1 MPAINAIRR
10 SPRRQPKWRRTSTAL
25 RLRRLGTAAFL
36 AAVFALLFAQMS
48 GRAAPGDPINT
59 LPYTKGFLV
68 TGDYVIG
75 GVDLNE
81 NDHPIV
87 NGFSTGTIHIR
98 ETPCPPGQQCDVV
111 PANADVIAA
120 YLFWET
126 ITIADNPLT
135 PLVDESVAPA
145 TGVKFRGN
153 DIDITDVWTVNR
165 SSTPESS
172 TTPCW
177 SSGDPLTRH
186 IFRADV
192 LRFLPML
199 LDKDD
204 YETGRFLVNDSDLVA
219 NGFPLHTVTLPV
231 TIGNEDPESAGASLL
246 VVYRDLTEPLRKI
259 VIYDGIYTQPN
270 ITVPM
275 EQTLQGFYLSS
286 TAKSAK
292 FTHITASGQPNQN
305 DKITFESGAGTGLQ
319 QQVFS
324 DPFAAGSASQR
335 AWANPTYDVSS
346 LMQPGTNSGV
356 YGETVTTRTF
366 HQPTNGGNDCLTWGA
381 VVFSTAVADEDP
393 ATLADPHL
401 GDGLPDG
408 LEDASGVMKDPDG
421 KDLPKLKAMGAGSD
435 QKDIFVEVNA
445 MEAGPG
451 TSYGSATAPYDS
463 TNLINTV
470 TDANGH
476 HHVPTPADLKM
487 VGDAFAAKGIRP
499 HFDVG
504 NVANYHALGVV
515 QHSDWVDDY
524 GQSLADQYLVGNGL
538 GLNISSLARG
548 GEIITET
555 ACVFDPVN
563 NPSCHFP
570 DFPGTVLWKVGLQS
584 HRDAMV
590 RDDGTELT
598 YEQLTDPT
606 EPGYFNWSAGTKR
619 RRFDTKRKG
628 LFRYLLYA
636 HSRGMPKSLPCL
648 EDGHPAPY
656 DAVDQN
662 GVGSCLTGPN
672 PNFKL
677 LDYHVPSSAS
687 GIADLPG
694 GDLLVTLG
702 LWDEFVGRPFP
713 RAGTTFH
720 ELGHNLE
727 LWHGGLPATLGS
739 KALNTATEIEPNCKP
754 NHLSS
759 MSYLFQVHGLFDD
772 DDTIHLDYSGAQ
784 HGNINEGTTL
794 FDGVLSPPA
803 SYQPAW
809 FAPAGSQLALN
820 LGVSPATRFCS
831 GEKFDPAAPPAPM
844 ARVYAATKSSPIDWD
859 GDLLTGSGEVAL
871 LNQDVNFDSTLNSAP
886 NLLNGFN
893 DWANIR
899 LDQIGAVP
907 TGALPGSLEGLD
919 DASIIFWN
927 GGGLIGS
934 RGGVVWNQAGLIGSR
949 GGLVGG
955 RGGLVG
961 GRGGSTWHEGGLVG
975 GRGGLVGGRGGLVGG
990 RGGLVGGRGGDQE
1003 IDSTIANDLG
1013 KTRPYALKVC
1023 VIGTP
1028 GCSAADPST
1037 PEYHRVEGTFNA
1049 PPFGD
1054 FSDYEVQRKRAA
1066 ASDTTFVTIPNA
1078 TIKDPVTLKPTNR
1091 FRDLTELA
1099 DGVEYAYRVRGVAAD
1114 GNTGWTRATPNTV
1127 IEAVNDAPEAAPDG
1141 VFQVS
1146 NKSVLNGA
1154 VLGNDLDDDS
1164 PTAFRARRAILVSG
1178 PAVGTLRCGASGPSP
1193 AICADGTFRYTPP
1206 KGSFLGEVTFTYKAD
1221 DGLSND
1227 SHSPQV
1233 PLSGFS
1239 DTVTVTINVFK
1250 P

>member
-1 MPAINAIRR
+1 MTKQVGQKKKTVPV
-10 SPRRQPKWRRTSTAL
+10 STAPHL
-25 RLRRLGTAAFL
+25 TRLGTAAFL

-81 NDHPIV
+81 QDHLIM
-87 NGFSTGTIHIR
+87 NGFSTGTINIR
-98 ETPCPPGQQCDVV
+98 ETPCPPGQLCNVV

-145 TGVKFRGN
+145 AGVKFRGN

-165 SSTPESS
+165 RSTPESS

-199 LDKDD
+199 VDKDD

-231 TIGNEDPESAGASLL
+231 RTGNGDPESAGASLL
-246 VVYRDLTEPLRKI
+246 VVYRDPTEPLRKI

-286 TAKSAK
+286 TTKSAK
-292 FTHITASGQPNQN
+292 FTHVTASGQPNQN
-305 DKITFESGAGTGLQ
+305 DKIAFQSGAGTTLQ

-324 DPFAAGSASQR
+324 DAFAAGSASQR

-356 YGETVTTRTF
+356 YGETVTTRVF

-393 ATLADPHL
+393 AGADPHP

-408 LEDASGVMKDPDG
+408 LEDATGVMKDPDG
-421 KDLPKLKAMGAGSD
+421 KELPKLKAMGAGSD
-435 QKDIFVEVNA
+435 QKDIFIEVNA
-445 MEAGPG
+445 MEAEPG
-451 TSYGSATAPYDS
+451 TPYGSADAPFDS
-463 TNLINTV
+463 THDTV
-470 TDANGH
+470 TDLDGH
-476 HHVPTPADLKM
+476 HHIPTPADLKK
-487 VGDAFAAKGIRP
+487 VGDAFVAKGIRP

-504 NVANYHALGVV
+504 NVAAYHALGVV

-524 GQSLADQYLVGNGL
+524 GQLLADQYLVGNGL
-538 GLNISSLARG
+538 GQNIPTLARG

-570 DFPGTVLWKVGLQS
+570 AYPGTVLWKLGLQS
-584 HRDAMV
+584 HRDALV

-598 YEQLTDPT
+598 FEQLTDPN

-619 RRFDTKRKG
+619 RRFDTARKG

-648 EDGHPAPY
+648 EDGHAAPY
-656 DAVDQN
+656 DVVDQN
-662 GVGSCLTGPN
+662 GVGSCLTDPNNPLNPAFGPN
-672 PNFKL
+672 PNFNPL
-677 LDYHVPSSAS
+677 EYHVPSSAS

-702 LWDEFVGRPFP
+702 LWDDFVGRPFP

-720 ELGHNLE
+720 ELGHTLE
-727 LWHGGLPATLGS
+727 LWHGGLPAILGN
-739 KALNTATEIEPNCKP
+739 KALNTATYIEPNCKP

-772 DDTIHLDYSGAQ
+772 DDDVIRLDYSGAQ
-784 HGNINEGTTL
+784 QGNIDEGTTL
-794 FDGVLSPPA
+794 FDGVLSPAP

-809 FAPAGSQLALN
+809 FAPAGSQLALT

-844 ARVYAATKSSPIDWD
+844 ARVYAAS
-859 GDLLTGSGEVAL
+859 
-871 LNQDVNFDSTLNSAP
+871 NSFA
-886 NLLNGFN
+886 
-893 DWANIR
+893 DR
-899 LDQIGAVP
+899 LG
-907 TGALPGSLEGLD
+907 
-919 DASIIFWN
+919 W
-927 GGGLIGS
+927 
-934 RGGVVWNQAGLIGSR
+934 
-949 GGLVGG
+949 
-955 RGGLVG
+955 
-961 GRGGSTWHEGGLVG
+961 
-975 GRGGLVGGRGGLVGG
+975 
-990 RGGLVGGRGGDQE
+990 
-1003 IDSTIANDLG
+1003 
-1013 KTRPYALKVC
+1013 RP
-1023 VIGTP
+1023 
-1028 GCSAADPST
+1028 S
-1037 PEYHRVEGTFNA
+1037 H
-1049 PPFGD
+1049 
-1054 FSDYEVQRKRAA
+1054 
-1066 ASDTTFVTIPNA
+1066 
-1078 TIKDPVTLKPTNR
+1078 
-1091 FRDLTELA
+1091 
-1099 DGVEYAYRVRGVAAD
+1099 
-1114 GNTGWTRATPNTV
+1114 
-1127 IEAVNDAPEAAPDG
+1127 
-1141 VFQVS
+1141 
-1146 NKSVLNGA
+1146 
-1154 VLGNDLDDDS
+1154 
-1164 PTAFRARRAILVSG
+1164 RARRGCHRESRCE
-1178 PAVGTLRCGASGPSP
+1178 LRCDAEQR
-1193 AICADGTFRYTPP
+1193 AHAAQW
-1206 KGSFLGEVTFTYKAD
+1206 V
-1221 DGLSND
+1221 
-1227 SHSPQV
+1227 Q
-1233 PLSGFS
+1233 
-1239 DTVTVTINVFK
+1239 
-1250 P
+1250 